1 MTQGPA
7 IEAQPSRD
15 KEATERGSVS
25 AQDAATVVCDLLSI
39 DVEDYF
45 HVEAF
50 AGTVSRSEW
59 PGFQSRVRRNTERIL
74 ELLAEYKVP
83 ATFFVLGWVAEREPA
98 LVRAIAEAGH
108 ELACHSHLHRRVF
121 TLAPE
126 EFRED
131 LCRAKGA
138 IEHAGG
144 MPVYGFRAPTFSIGR
159 NSLWALQVLAEE
171 GFLYDSS
178 IFPIRHDLYGM
189 PEAPRFTWEHALPD
203 GGSIVEVPPSTVRLF
218 RTNLGVA
225 GGGYLRHL
233 PMWYTHYGMRRIHQ
247 ERQPANVY
255 FHPWELDP
263 DQPRIGASWK
273 SSLRHY
279 RGLEKME
286 PRLRRLLARNRF
298 GRMIDHVREWRQRE
312 AQQARTR

>member
-1 MTQGPA
+1 MGSA
-7 IEAQPSRD
+7 IETPPSRD
-15 KEATERGSVS
+15 KEAIARGSVS
-25 AQDAATVVCDLLSI
+25 VQDATAEVCDLLSI

-59 PGFQSRVRRNTERIL
+59 PRFQSRVRHNTERIL
-74 ELLAEYKVP
+74 ELLAEFKVP

-98 LVRAIAEAGH
+98 LVRAIADAGH

-121 TLAPE
+121 TLSPE

-131 LCRAKGA
+131 LRRAKAA
-138 IEHAGG
+138 IEDAGG
-144 MPVYGFRAPTFSIGR
+144 MPVYGFRAPTFSIGK

-171 GFLYDSS
+171 GFAYDSS

-189 PEAPRFTWEHALPD
+189 PEAPRFTWEHALLD
-203 GGSIVEVPPSTVRLF
+203 GRSIVEVPPSTVRIF
-218 RTNLGVA
+218 GTNLGVA

-233 PMWYTHYGMRRIHQ
+233 PMWYTKYGMRRLHR
-247 ERQPANVY
+247 EHQPANVY
-255 FHPWELDP
+255 FHPWEIDP
-263 DQPRIGASWK
+263 EQPRIGAGWK

-279 RGLEKME
+279 RGLEKTE
-286 PRLRRLLARNRF
+286 PRLRRLLAGNRF
-298 GRMIDHVREWRQRE
+298 GRMIDHVREWRQRQ
-312 AQQARTR
+312 AQPAKAR